1 MKLADKFTWL
11 RGILAPVFFLVY
23 FIPIWTGHF
32 GRESVF
38 VMIPLLAFAE
48 LTDYFDGYFAR
59 KYNEVSDFGKLF
71 DPFCDVLLNL
81 TVFFCL
87 ALSGYMPGVV
97 LLFLLYR
104 EFVINFV
111 RLMAAQRHVAIGA
124 RKGGKAK
131 TVTYVVTCFYMLILE
146 SCKRL
151 DIGLPAFTPA
161 VATILALLCIV
172 LAYASLADYLVSF
185 KDVVFTKKEGKRGA

>member
-1 MKLADKFTWL
+1 MRLADKFTWS

-23 FIPIWTGHF
+23 FIPEWTGHF

-38 VMIPLLAFAE
+38 IMIPLLAIAE
-48 LTDYFDGYFAR
+48 ITDYFDGYFAR

-71 DPFCDVLLNL
+71 DPFCDVLLNI
-81 TVFFCL
+81 TAFFCL
-87 ALSGYMPGVV
+87 TLSGYIPAIA
-97 LLFLLYR
+97 LLLIIYR

-111 RLMAAQRHVAIGA
+111 RLTAAQKRVAIGA

-131 TVTYVVTCFYMLILE
+131 TVTYVVTCFYALFLE

-151 DIGLPAFTPA
+151 EIGLPAFTPTVA
-161 VATILALLCIV
+161 VVLAVLCVV
-172 LAYASLADYLVSF
+172 LAYVSLTDYLISF
-185 KDVVFTKKEGKRGA
+185 KDVVFTKKENAA